1 MQVQT
6 LVIPLDSSRRMKPE
20 ATGDERGEDY
30 ALSIGTCKRRHQL
43 NTALH
48 CRDGL
53 GRTRLDRSADAPVKV
68 DPIIRHWWARFLRM
82 SASASAAAALQRLNI
97 EIDIRHVLPSIRLPT
112 LILSAPANSL
122 VGGPCHR
129 RQRACRNNDG
139 TRQWG
144 SQRVPR

>member
-68 DPIIRHWWARFLRM
+68 DPIIRQWWARFLRM
-82 SASASAAAALQRLNI
+82 SASASGEGGLQRLDI
-97 EIDIRHVLPSIRLPT
+97 EIDYRHV
-112 LILSAPANSL
+112 ILLLRFA
-122 VGGPCHR
+122 V
-129 RQRACRNNDG
+129 
-139 TRQWG
+139 
-144 SQRVPR
+144 